1 MKRESLPN
9 ISEWNFY
16 NLATNIDG
24 KEKERVC
31 RGIKDELKVLS
42 RHDQEIWKTE
52 E

>member
-31 RGIKDELKVLS
+31 RGIKDELKVS
-42 RHDQEIWKTE
+42 MIKKSGKQE
-52 E
+52 